1 MTCSSQYLPNSTWW
15 PSSAPWAY
23 DASLLPAG
31 AEYETLAPAWYS
43 DGLGAHEWPKHG
55 RCAAWAD
62 ASGAVKGLDQAG
74 YYAAM
79 FDIAAKA
86 GTPDALL
93 AAQGDAVPLQDL
105 QARSALTVAVTPL
118 RV

>member
-1 MTCSSQYLPNSTWW
+1 
-15 PSSAPWAY
+15 
-23 DASLLPAG
+23 
-31 AEYETLAPAWYS
+31 
-43 DGLGAHEWPKHG
+43 
-55 RCAAWAD
+55 
-62 ASGAVKGLDQAG
+62 
-74 YYAAM
+74 M